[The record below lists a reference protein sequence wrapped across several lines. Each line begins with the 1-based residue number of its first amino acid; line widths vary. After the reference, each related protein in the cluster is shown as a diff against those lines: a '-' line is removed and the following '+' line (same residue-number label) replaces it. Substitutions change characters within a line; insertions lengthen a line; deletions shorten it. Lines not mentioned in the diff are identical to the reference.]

1 MPISKASSN
10 AVAPAVKGDLVV
22 GTTTNDSGILGV
34 GNNGDTLVAD
44 SAATTGLRWQGN
56 FAAGKNKII
65 NGDMSVWQR
74 GTSFTNGEFT
84 SDRWRVQF
92 GSGTLTTSRSTDVPS
107 GFTYSS
113 LVTVTSAGTRNA
125 ADYFIVSQL
134 IEGFNSAS
142 LKQGA
147 SGALSYTISFWV
159 KSSMTGS
166 FSGVAASGDNTRSYG
181 FTYTISAANTW
192 ERKTITITGDTSGGA
207 TAYPVDTSTG
217 LRLKFDLGSGSNYQ
231 TTADTWAANNNRA
244 GVSGTVSF
252 AQTSSATWQ
261 ITGIQL
267 EAGSVATAFQT
278 ATGTIQG
285 ELAACKRYYQVFTT
299 GGNAAFIGQAYG
311 TAAAFCTPSFQVEM
325 RVAPTITL
333 AAAGS
338 GAGQMSFLNSAGGI
352 PGTIGTFSADFIS
365 KFVFRL
371 VGQNFTSAFVA
382 GNAAALWGD
391 SADVYRASAEL

>member
-1 MPISKASSN
+1 MATGRIPDAN
-10 AVAPAVKGDLVV
+10 TAPLTAKGDLYTYSTANARLAV
-22 GTTTNDSGILGV
+22 GS
-34 GNNGDTLVAD
+34 NGDTLVAD

-147 SGALSYTISFWV
+147 SGALPYTISFWV

-166 FSGVAASGDNTRSYG
+166 FSGAAASGDNTRSYG

-285 ELAACKRYYQVFTT
+285 ELAACQRYYYRTNASENYSPFGQGISTT
-299 GGNAAFIGQAYG
+299 ATVAQIVVQHPVTMRTKPSSIDFSTLVLSDTATYNLAISAIAFSYSSPQFAEISCTSATGATVYRPAFIRANNS
-311 TAAAFCTPSFQVEM
+311 TAGYLGF
-325 RVAPTITL
+325 
-333 AAAGS
+333 
-338 GAGQMSFLNSAGGI
+338 
-352 PGTIGTFSADFIS
+352 
-365 KFVFRL
+365 
-371 VGQNFTSAFVA
+371 
-382 GNAAALWGD
+382 
-391 SADVYRASAEL
+391 SAEL